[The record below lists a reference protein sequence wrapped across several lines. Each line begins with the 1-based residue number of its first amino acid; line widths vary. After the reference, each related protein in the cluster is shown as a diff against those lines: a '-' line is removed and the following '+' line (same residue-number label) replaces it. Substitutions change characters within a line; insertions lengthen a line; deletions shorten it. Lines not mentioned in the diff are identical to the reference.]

1 MSLYS
6 VLSSRLKVTYT
17 ISAQRSSSPSRK
29 EPLMSIRTQHS
40 LALSALKAL
49 SLAVALSASLLS
61 PTLSPAQPQAT
72 SAGQLE
78 SAGVVKLESDAE
90 RRAAEEASRRVNRL
104 SDQLKSPFCPGKTLL
119 TCTSYQA
126 FELRKEMTNMIRD
139 GKSDEEILAA
149 LRDSFGDELENPVQP
164 WYTVLV
170 PIMPFVLGA
179 LIALWVFTMWLKGA
193 RREEDEALEEQP
205 EVDEAQRERLA
216 ALLRDDI

>member
-1 MSLYS
+1 
-6 VLSSRLKVTYT
+6 
-17 ISAQRSSSPSRK
+17 
-29 EPLMSIRTQHS
+29 MSIRTQHS
-40 LALSALKAL
+40 LALSTLKAL

-72 SAGQLE
+72 SVAQPE
-78 SAGVVKLESDAE
+78 SVGGVKRESDAE

>member
-1 MSLYS
+1 MSALTPSFISLRSARRTWLACLITLTLYAS
-6 VLSSRLKVTYT
+6 GPV
-17 ISAQRSSSPSRK
+17 SAQVPVN
-29 EPLMSIRTQHS
+29 
-40 LALSALKAL
+40 SAVPGVAPG
-49 SLAVALSASLLS
+49 AV
-61 PTLSPAQPQAT
+61 TT
-72 SAGQLE
+72 SVIQ
-78 SAGVVKLESDAE
+78 ESDKE

-126 FELRKEMTNMIRD
+126 CELRKEMTNMIRD

-170 PIMPFVLGA
+170 PILPFVLGG
-179 LIALWVFTMWLKGA
+179 LIALWVFSMWLKGA
-193 RREEDEALEEQP
+193 RREEDEELGEQP

-216 ALLRDDI
+216 ALMRDDI

>member
-1 MSLYS
+1 
-6 VLSSRLKVTYT
+6 
-17 ISAQRSSSPSRK
+17 
-29 EPLMSIRTQHS
+29 MSIRTQHS
-40 LALSALKAL
+40 LALSTLKAL

-72 SAGQLE
+72 SATQPE
-78 SAGVVKLESDAE
+78 SVGGVKRESDAE